1 MGDNVA
7 PRLAAM
13 LKPLLR
19 TFFRTPAQAAAL
31 GLSASGGPRGVRG
44 YLSDGDLGQPRCS
57 TAPIAFG
64 AVGGDVASSRGE
76 WLWEQTEQA
85 IESVLGNHTPD

>member
-1 MGDNVA
+1 M
-7 PRLAAM
+7 M
-13 LKPLLR
+13 LKPLRR
-19 TFFRTPAQAAAL
+19 TFFRTPAQAAAF

-76 WLWEQTEQA
+76 WLWEQTERA
-85 IESVLGNHTPD
+85 IESVLENLPSL